1 MKKIETQVR
10 ITARAEQVWAV
21 LMDFEAYSEWNP
33 FIISVSGEA
42 VTGTRLKNE
51 IRLNAKK
58 TMAFMPEVLVVDEL
72 REFRWIGSVFV
83 KGLFDGEHYFR
94 LVPNNDG
101 TTNLIH
107 GELFTGLL
115 AGLVMKMSGED
126 TRRGFL
132 AMNDALKAR
141 VEAKGAEV

>member
-1 MKKIETQVR
+1 MKKIETQ
-10 ITARAEQVWAV
+10 ITIAARPEQVWAV
-21 LMDFEAYSEWNP
+21 LMDFDAYSEWNP
-33 FIISVSGEA
+33 FLISIKGEA
-42 VTGTRLKNE
+42 VAGTRLRNE
-51 IRLNAKK
+51 IKLNVKK
-58 TMAFMPEVLVVDEL
+58 TMEFKPEVLVVDEF
-72 REFRWIGSVFV
+72 REFRWIGSAFV

-101 TTNLIH
+101 TTDLIH

-115 AGLVMKMSGED
+115 AGMVMKMSGED